1 MNRITALVG
10 NWSRNHE
17 IDEFNEWPKN
27 ADTLGNSEL
36 ACGYG
41 QLVDTGSPASV
52 HSSAVC
58 NEHRSGTSAGRTSRQ
73 AAPLPADGEE
83 REDHVDAWKPRT
95 ALGEPGCW
103 RGNYMS
109 ECADTTREN
118 APKTQHK
125 GQARTTAVLAG
136 AALLAPL
143 GLLAASGNAAA
154 ADSGV
159 WDRIAQCESGGNW
172 HINTGNSYY
181 GGLQFSAGTWRAYG
195 GSAYAATA
203 DQASRSAQIAVATK
217 VQHAQGWGAWPV
229 CSVRAG
235 ASGSAPAASSGTVSE
250 KSTTKTRKSTEK
262 ATPSKPAKT
271 PARGTNN
278 ASRGTSRGDYTVREG
293 DTLSAIA
300 AQHGTTWRKVYA
312 ANKSVIGADPDLI
325 VPGQQLDL

>member
-1 MNRITALVG
+1 
-10 NWSRNHE
+10 
-17 IDEFNEWPKN
+17 
-27 ADTLGNSEL
+27 
-36 ACGYG
+36 
-41 QLVDTGSPASV
+41 
-52 HSSAVC
+52 
-58 NEHRSGTSAGRTSRQ
+58 
-73 AAPLPADGEE
+73 
-83 REDHVDAWKPRT
+83 
-95 ALGEPGCW
+95 
-103 RGNYMS
+103 MS
-109 ECADTTREN
+109 DCADTTREN
-118 APKTQHK
+118 APKTHK
-125 GQARTTAVLAG
+125 GQARTTVVLAG

-172 HINTGNSYY
+172 HINTGNGYY

-203 DQASRSAQIAVATK
+203 DQASKSAQIAVAGK
-217 VQHAQGWGAWPV
+217 VQRAQGWGAWPV
-229 CSVRAG
+229 CSARAG
-235 ASGSAPAASSGTVSE
+235 ASGSAPGASSGTVSE
-250 KSTTKTRKSTEK
+250 KSTKSSKKSTTESTQKKSTKK

-300 AQHGTTWRKVYA
+300 AQHGTSWRKIYA
-312 ANKSVIGADPDLI
+312 ANKSVIGTDPDLI

>member
-1 MNRITALVG
+1 
-10 NWSRNHE
+10 
-17 IDEFNEWPKN
+17 
-27 ADTLGNSEL
+27 
-36 ACGYG
+36 
-41 QLVDTGSPASV
+41 
-52 HSSAVC
+52 
-58 NEHRSGTSAGRTSRQ
+58 
-73 AAPLPADGEE
+73 
-83 REDHVDAWKPRT
+83 
-95 ALGEPGCW
+95 
-103 RGNYMS
+103 MS

-118 APKTQHK
+118 APETHRK
-125 GQARTTAVLAG
+125 GHVRTTAVLAG

-143 GLLAASGNAAA
+143 GVLAASGNSAA

-172 HINTGNSYY
+172 HINTGNGYY

-203 DQASRSAQIAVATK
+203 DQASKSAQIAVASK
-217 VQHAQGWGAWPV
+217 VQRAQGWGAWPV
-229 CSVRAG
+229 CSVKAG

-250 KSTTKTRKSTEK
+250 KSTKKSSSGSKSESATGSTKKQSTKK
-262 ATPSKPAKT
+262 ATPSKPAET

-278 ASRGTSRGDYTVREG
+278 ASRGTSRGDYTVRQG

>member
-1 MNRITALVG
+1 
-10 NWSRNHE
+10 
-17 IDEFNEWPKN
+17 
-27 ADTLGNSEL
+27 
-36 ACGYG
+36 
-41 QLVDTGSPASV
+41 
-52 HSSAVC
+52 
-58 NEHRSGTSAGRTSRQ
+58 
-73 AAPLPADGEE
+73 
-83 REDHVDAWKPRT
+83 
-95 ALGEPGCW
+95 
-103 RGNYMS
+103 MS

-118 APKTQHK
+118 AHK
-125 GQARTTAVLAG
+125 SPMGQARTTAVLAG

-172 HINTGNSYY
+172 HINTGNGYY

-203 DQASRSAQIAVATK
+203 DQASKSAQITVAGK
-217 VQHAQGWGAWPV
+217 VQRAQGWGAWPV

-235 ASGSAPAASSGTVSE
+235 ASGSAPAGSSGTVSE
-250 KSTTKTRKSTEK
+250 KSTRTKKSTTESTSESTTKKSTKK

-293 DTLSAIA
+293 DTLSGIA

-312 ANKSVIGADPDLI
+312 ANKAVIGGDPDLI

>member
-1 MNRITALVG
+1 
-10 NWSRNHE
+10 
-17 IDEFNEWPKN
+17 
-27 ADTLGNSEL
+27 
-36 ACGYG
+36 
-41 QLVDTGSPASV
+41 
-52 HSSAVC
+52 
-58 NEHRSGTSAGRTSRQ
+58 
-73 AAPLPADGEE
+73 
-83 REDHVDAWKPRT
+83 
-95 ALGEPGCW
+95 
-103 RGNYMS
+103 MS

-118 APKTQHK
+118 APETHRK
-125 GQARTTAVLAG
+125 GQVRTTAVLAG
-136 AALLAPL
+136 VALLAPL

-172 HINTGNSYY
+172 HINTGNGYY

-229 CSVRAG
+229 CSVKAG
-235 ASGSAPAASSGTVSE
+235 ANGSAPAASSGTVTE
-250 KSTTKTRKSTEK
+250 KSTTKKSTKSTSGSTTKKSTRK
-262 ATPSKPAKT
+262 ATPSQPAET

-293 DTLSAIA
+293 DTLSGIA
-300 AQHGTTWRKVYA
+300 AEHGTTWRKIYA
-312 ANKSVIGADPDLI
+312 ANRSVIGTDPDLI